1 MAGKHKILCVEDE
14 ALLLEDLQEEL
25 EDAGYEVRTACNGV
39 EAVRQIKLDRPDLIL
54 CDMMMPELDGPT
66 LFKAIRRELPS
77 MDAVPFVFL
86 TAKATR
92 EDIIAGK
99 KMGVDDYLT
108 KPIDYDLLLATVETR
123 LGQVS
128 RIEERNRNRLQAI
141 HAQILKLKSARGAIK
156 VSMVTDMR
164 QLVAPINSALLEL
177 GCEVR
182 TVSEGAL
189 NESTFDPK
197 EDNIVFFVC
206 SSNVQRYLNDLK
218 AQGTRK
224 SETRF
229 VLLAAPN
236 MSDGAREGFLKSGI
250 DDIIEYP
257 YKPVEIFKQ
266 VVDHL
271 RDPEAAAGSQLAS

>member
-99 KMGVDDYLT
+99 KWALT
-108 KPIDYDLLLATVETR
+108 IT
-123 LGQVS
+123 
-128 RIEERNRNRLQAI
+128 
-141 HAQILKLKSARGAIK
+141 
-156 VSMVTDMR
+156 
-164 QLVAPINSALLEL
+164 
-177 GCEVR
+177 
-182 TVSEGAL
+182 
-189 NESTFDPK
+189 
-197 EDNIVFFVC
+197 
-206 SSNVQRYLNDLK
+206 
-218 AQGTRK
+218 
-224 SETRF
+224 
-229 VLLAAPN
+229 
-236 MSDGAREGFLKSGI
+236 
-250 DDIIEYP
+250 
-257 YKPVEIFKQ
+257 
-266 VVDHL
+266 
-271 RDPEAAAGSQLAS
+271 